1 MGGLAIKRG
10 ATSLGVMNRFWM
22 KPLAMIE
29 NLVALAN
36 LSGARIEG
44 QTFVGQPVVSP
55 SKIEVGQTGFA
66 RDVR

>member
-1 MGGLAIKRG
+1 
-10 ATSLGVMNRFWM
+10 M

-36 LSGARIEG
+36 LSGARIER

-55 SKIEVGQTGFA
+55 SKFEVGQTGFA
-66 RDVR
+66 RDIR